1 MELSEALK
9 NIRYGYIAALV
20 SAGITVVLNFLQF
33 DAGDVNLF
41 SDPVVLYD
49 VIIILLL
56 AFGIYKK
63 SRVCAIAMLIYFI
76 LGKIFQFQEY
86 ASYGIDTPPSTYLV
100 ALVFIYFYFQAV
112 RGTIAYHKINKK
124 IDN

>member
-1 MELSEALK
+1 MEISEALK
-9 NIRYGYIAALV
+9 NIKYGYIAALV
-20 SAGITVVLNFLQF
+20 SAGITVLLNFLQF

-100 ALVFIYFYFQAV
+100 AVVFIYFYFQAV
-112 RGTIAYHKINKK
+112 RGTIAFHKINKK
-124 IDN
+124 N

>member
-1 MELSEALK
+1 MEISEALK
-9 NIRYGYIAALV
+9 NIKYGYIAALV

-100 ALVFIYFYFQAV
+100 AVVFIYFYFQAV
-112 RGTIAYHKINKK
+112 RGTIAFHKINKE
-124 IDN
+124 N

>member
-1 MELSEALK
+1 MEISEALK

-63 SRVCAIAMLIYFI
+63 SRVCAITMLIYFI

-100 ALVFIYFYFQAV
+100 AVVFIYFYFQAV
-112 RGTIAYHKINKK
+112 RGTIAFHKINKK
-124 IDN
+124 N

>member
-1 MELSEALK
+1 MEISEALK

-20 SAGITVVLNFLQF
+20 SAGITVLLNLLQF

-41 SDPVVLYD
+41 SDTVVLYE

-76 LGKIFQFQEY
+76 LGKILQFQEY
-86 ASYGIDTPPSTYLV
+86 ASYGIETAPTTYLV
-100 ALVFIYFYFQAV
+100 AVVFIYFYFQAV
-112 RGTIAYHKINKK
+112 RGTIAFHKINKK
-124 IDN
+124 N

>member
-1 MELSEALK
+1 MEISEALK

-49 VIIILLL
+49 VIIMLLL

-76 LGKIFQFQEY
+76 IGKIFQFQEY

-100 ALVFIYFYFQAV
+100 AVVFIYFYFQAV
-112 RGTIAYHKINKK
+112 RGTIAFHKINKE
-124 IDN
+124 N

>member
-1 MELSEALK
+1 MEISEALK

-63 SRVCAIAMLIYFI
+63 SRVCAMFNR
-76 LGKIFQFQEY
+76 
-86 ASYGIDTPPSTYLV
+86 LV
-100 ALVFIYFYFQAV
+100 KSANFYPKGDA
-112 RGTIAYHKINKK
+112 
-124 IDN
+124 DS

>member
-1 MELSEALK
+1 MEISEALK
-9 NIRYGYIAALV
+9 NIKYGYIAALV
-20 SAGITVVLNFLQF
+20 SAGITVLLNFLQF

-86 ASYGIDTPPSTYLV
+86 ASYGIDTQPSTYLV
-100 ALVFIYFYFQAV
+100 AVVFIYFYFQAV
-112 RGTIAYHKINKK
+112 RGTIAFHKINKK
-124 IDN
+124 N

>member
-1 MELSEALK
+1 MEISEALK

-49 VIIILLL
+49 VIIMLLL
-56 AFGIYKK
+56 AFGVYKK
-63 SRVCAIAMLIYFI
+63 SRVCAIAMFIYFI

-100 ALVFIYFYFQAV
+100 AVVFIYFYFQAF
-112 RGTIAYHKINKK
+112 RGTIAFHKINKK
-124 IDN
+124 N

>member
-100 ALVFIYFYFQAV
+100 AVVFIYFYFQAV
-112 RGTIAYHKINKK
+112 RGTIAFHKINKK
-124 IDN
+124 N

>member
-1 MELSEALK
+1 MEISEALK

-20 SAGITVVLNFLQF
+20 SAGITVVLNFLQI

-100 ALVFIYFYFQAV
+100 AVVFIYFYFQAV
-112 RGTIAYHKINKK
+112 RGTIAFHKINKE
-124 IDN
+124 N

>member
-1 MELSEALK
+1 MEISEALK
-9 NIRYGYIAALV
+9 NIKYGYIAALV
-20 SAGITVVLNFLQF
+20 SAGITVLLNFLQF

-63 SRVCAIAMLIYFI
+63 SRVCAIAMIIYFI
-76 LGKIFQFQEY
+76 LGKLFQFQEY

-100 ALVFIYFYFQAV
+100 AVVFIYFYFQAV
-112 RGTIAYHKINKK
+112 RGTIAFHKINKK
-124 IDN
+124 N

>member
-1 MELSEALK
+1 MEISEALK

-63 SRVCAIAMLIYFI
+63 SRVCAIAMFIYFI
-76 LGKIFQFQEY
+76 IGKIFQFQEY
-86 ASYGIDTPPSTYLV
+86 ASYGIDTPPSTYMV
-100 ALVFIYFYFQAV
+100 AIVFIYFYFQAV
-112 RGTIAYHKINKK
+112 RGTIAFHKINKK
-124 IDN
+124 N

>member
-1 MELSEALK
+1 MEISEALK

-20 SAGITVVLNFLQF
+20 SAGITVVLNFLQI

-100 ALVFIYFYFQAV
+100 AVVFIYFYFQAV
-112 RGTIAYHKINKK
+112 RGTIAFHKINKK
-124 IDN
+124 N

>member
-1 MELSEALK
+1 MEISEALK

-20 SAGITVVLNFLQF
+20 SAGITVVLNFLQI

-100 ALVFIYFYFQAV
+100 AVVFIYFYFQAV
-112 RGTIAYHKINKK
+112 RGTIAFHKIN
-124 IDN
+124 NEN

>member
-1 MELSEALK
+1 MEISEALK

-63 SRVCAIAMLIYFI
+63 SRVCAIAMFIYFI
-76 LGKIFQFQEY
+76 LGKIIQFQEY

-100 ALVFIYFYFQAV
+100 AAVFIYFYFQAV
-112 RGTIAYHKINKK
+112 RGTIAFHKINKE
-124 IDN
+124 N

>member
-1 MELSEALK
+1 MEISEALK

-63 SRVCAIAMLIYFI
+63 SRVCAIAMFIYFI

-100 ALVFIYFYFQAV
+100 AVVFIYFYFQAV
-112 RGTIAYHKINKK
+112 RGTIAFHKINKK
-124 IDN
+124 N

>member
-1 MELSEALK
+1 M
-9 NIRYGYIAALV
+9 

-100 ALVFIYFYFQAV
+100 AVVFIYFYFQAV
-112 RGTIAYHKINKK
+112 RGTIAFHKINKK
-124 IDN
+124 N

>member
-1 MELSEALK
+1 MEISEALK

-100 ALVFIYFYFQAV
+100 AVVFIYFYFQAV
-112 RGTIAYHKINKK
+112 RGTIAFHKINKK
-124 IDN
+124 N

>member
-1 MELSEALK
+1 MEISEALK
-9 NIRYGYIAALV
+9 NIKYGYIAALV

-76 LGKIFQFQEY
+76 LGKIFQFKEY

-100 ALVFIYFYFQAV
+100 AVVFIYFYFQAV
-112 RGTIAYHKINKK
+112 RGTIAFHKINKK
-124 IDN
+124 N

>member
-1 MELSEALK
+1 MEISEALK

-20 SAGITVVLNFLQF
+20 SAGITVVLNFLQI

-63 SRVCAIAMLIYFI
+63 SRVCAIAMLTYFI
-76 LGKIFQFQEY
+76 IGKIFQFYEY
-86 ASYGIDTPPSTYLV
+86 ASYGIETGPTTYLV
-100 ALVFIYFYFQAV
+100 AVVFIYFYFQAV
-112 RGTIAYHKINKK
+112 RGTIAFHKINKK
-124 IDN
+124 N

>member
-1 MELSEALK
+1 MEISEALK

-100 ALVFIYFYFQAV
+100 AVVFIYFYFQAV
-112 RGTIAYHKINKK
+112 RGTIAFHKINKE
-124 IDN
+124 N

>member
-100 ALVFIYFYFQAV
+100 AVVFIYFYFQAV
-112 RGTIAYHKINKK
+112 RGTIAFHKINKE
-124 IDN
+124 N

>member
-1 MELSEALK
+1 MEISEALK
-9 NIRYGYIAALV
+9 NIKYGYIAALV

-100 ALVFIYFYFQAV
+100 AVVFIYFYFQAV
-112 RGTIAYHKINKK
+112 RGTIAFHKINKK
-124 IDN
+124 N